1 MNFLQERIE
10 KDGRVLSERILKV
23 DNFLNHTIDPQL
35 MDQIGKAFADYFK
48 DTKPSKVLTIESGGI
63 APALMTALHLNIPVI
78 YAKKAKPSTM
88 DNPVSTEVF
97 SFTKQKTYTICME
110 KEAIVPGDRVLF
122 IDDFLA
128 DGQAFK
134 GVEDLMAQTG
144 STLCG
149 CGFCIEK
156 SFQKGRPYIESKG
169 YPFYSLAPIEKMV
182 DGKIFWLYV
191 QN

>member
-10 KDGRVLSERILKV
+10 KDGRVLNERVLKV
-23 DNFLNHTIDPQL
+23 DHFLNHTIDPSL
-35 MDQIGKAFADYFK
+35 IDQIGKAFSDYFK
-48 DTKPSKVLTIESGGI
+48 DEKPTKVLTIESGGI
-63 APALMTALHLNIPVI
+63 APAFMTAFYLNVPVV
-78 YAKKAKPSTM
+78 YAKKALPSTM
-88 DNPVSTEVF
+88 DNPISTEVY

-110 KEAIVPGDRVLF
+110 KEAIEPGDRVLF

-134 GVEDLMAQTG
+134 GVEDLIAQTN
-144 STLCG
+144 SVLCG

-156 SFQKGRPYIESKG
+156 SFQKGRAYLLEKG

-182 DGKIFWLYV
+182 DGKIYWLEV
-191 QN
+191 